1 MHAKEQERR
10 VPPNAALSTS
20 QKFLSLS
27 SSCCDSCA
35 ILIVLVI
42 LEVQQESR
50 TRRNQAHRNL
60 LCGNACTYDTR
71 CCGKR
76 CVHSLRVMDDRAM
89 SACGARSSGPGI
101 PLPALSAVA
110 RLQLQLNSRL
120 ANLVIGIHRANQHF
134 SGESVTL
141 PWLTQSVLVQ
151 VSVRPRT
158 SAWHSLLVLLAD
170 PSSRLFECSRP
181 LYVQAVP
188 AAQKEKQ
195 P

>member
-35 ILIVLVI
+35 IPIVLVI

-50 TRRNQAHRNL
+50 T
-60 LCGNACTYDTR
+60 
-71 CCGKR
+71 
-76 CVHSLRVMDDRAM
+76 
-89 SACGARSSGPGI
+89 SA
-101 PLPALSAVA
+101 
-110 RLQLQLNSRL
+110 QLNSRL

-151 VSVRPRT
+151 VRVRPRT
-158 SAWHSLLVLLAD
+158 STWHSLAC
-170 PSSRLFECSRP
+170 PLFELPAHPCSW
-181 LYVQAVP
+181 LEYSLQLA
-188 AAQKEKQ
+188 
-195 P
+195 